1 MSADRL
7 RNVYKRRGAFRGS
20 LFKLFLSAFATV
32 WAGLFVPAIGT
43 GDIGGPSQRPN
54 ILFIL
59 SDNFR
64 WDCMGFMGHPFI
76 KTPGLDK
83 LAGEGIVF
91 ENAFNTTSLCSP
103 SRASI
108 LTGTYAHTHRVLNNH
123 TPWTGQKP
131 TFLEYLKKAGYDTA
145 FIGKWH
151 MPGEGLPDMPYL
163 DLFVS
168 YTYREG
174 QGRYFNCPL
183 IVNGSPEPS
192 EKAYITEEMTRRA
205 IEFIEQRSSGAEG
218 ARRPFCIYLSH
229 RTAHPPCHAP
239 EGITGMYDEEKVSLP
254 KGVDSWLSRTNGN
267 VFQGIMMG
275 SYEDQYRKYCEVI
288 TAMDRDI
295 RVLVDRVDE
304 LGLRDNTIIVY
315 AGDNGMMWGEHRR
328 HGIKYPNE
336 ESIRLALIVRC
347 PWLVRDPGGRRSQMV
362 LNIDFAPTFLD
373 VAGVAVPKG
382 MEGQSLVPILEDR
395 DAPGRRAWLLEYWKY
410 FPENFPSYVG
420 VRTDT
425 HKYIEYEKTLEP
437 ELFDLTAD
445 PQERHNLLGTPAG
458 EKILP
463 TLKAMLEALKS
474 GKQM

>member
-1 MSADRL
+1 MLGEWLQNAWHGPAAS
-7 RNVYKRRGAFRGS
+7 KRGLFRIS
-20 LFKLFLSAFATV
+20 ATV
-32 WAGLFVPAIGT
+32 LLLVLTGLPATVHGT
-43 GDIGGPSQRPN
+43 VETGRVDDRPN

-76 KTPGLDK
+76 KTPGLDR
-83 LAGEGIVF
+83 LAAEGIVF

-108 LTGTYAHTHRVLNNH
+108 LTGTYAHTHGVLNNH

-131 TFLEYLKKAGYDTA
+131 TFLEYLSNAGYDTA
-145 FIGKWH
+145 FVGKWH
-151 MPGEGLPDMPYL
+151 MPGEGLPEMPYL

-174 QGRYFNCPL
+174 QGSYFHCPL
-183 IVNGSPEPS
+183 IVNGKPEPS

-205 IEFIEQRSSGAEG
+205 IAFMEERSSGTEG
-218 ARRPFCIYLSH
+218 GRRPFCIYLSH
-229 RTAHPPCHAP
+229 RTAHPPFHAP
-239 EGITGMYDEEKVSLP
+239 EGIAGMYDREAINLP
-254 KGVDSWLSRTNGN
+254 KGVDSWFSRTNGN

-275 SYEDQYRKYCEVI
+275 SYKDQYRKYCEVI
-288 TAMDRDI
+288 TAMDHDI

-304 LGLRDNTIIVY
+304 LGLRKNTLIVY

-336 ESIRLALIVRC
+336 ECIRLALIVRC
-347 PWLVRDPGGRRSQMV
+347 PWLVGDPGQRRSQMV
-362 LNIDFAPTFLD
+362 LNVDFAPTFLHAGGVTVPGEMEGESFLPILAD
-373 VAGVAVPKG
+373 RGVA
-382 MEGQSLVPILEDR
+382 
-395 DAPGRRAWLLEYWKY
+395 GRRAWLLEYWKY

-420 VRTDT
+420 VRTET

-437 ELFDLTAD
+437 ELFDLAAD
-445 PQERHNLLGTPAG
+445 PGESSNLYGTPAG
-458 EKILP
+458 DEILP
-463 TLKAMLEALKS
+463 RLRGMLEALKG
-474 GKQM
+474 GKRM